1 MNEHIYAFLVEWLA
15 WAEGHDSEIEYD
27 NSVGLCHNFGLYY
40 MAKALRGWYRDHFE
54 SLLSVTTRHQMDTDP
69 SYDYLYPFGGYE
81 LYKREEFEGI
91 QHKNPARLAWV
102 KARIAEWEERQLEE
116 ENGNGREA

>member
-15 WAEGHDSEIEYD
+15 WAEGHDSEIEYYM
-27 NSVGLCHNFGLYY
+27 SSGLCHNFNLYRCFRN
-40 MAKALRGWYRDHFE
+40 LGGHERDRFE
-54 SLLSVTTRHQMDTDP
+54 TLLSVTTRHQMDTDP
-69 SYDYLYPFGGYE
+69 SYDYLYPFGGFDLYE
-81 LYKREEFEGI
+81 KEKFEGI

-102 KARIAEWEERQLEE
+102 RERIAEWEERQLEE